1 MKRRKMLLMLSLL
14 MPFSIGTLGTFSLA
28 ADAKKHV
35 AITAIVEHPALD
47 QARQG
52 IIDELQDAGFVE
64 GENLTIQFQSAQGNS
79 ATAAQI
85 AKKYAG
91 DNPDVA
97 IGIGTPSAQALLAST
112 RTVPIVCTAGSDP
125 VAANV
130 VRSWEATG
138 GNVTG
143 VSDQLPLE
151 PQMELVKQIIPNV
164 QNIGFVYSPGEVNST
179 IVLKQLQEI
188 LEKEGI
194 KVVAAPAQRTTDI
207 STAVKS
213 LQGRVDVIYTS
224 TDNNVVS
231 AYESMYQAAVQT
243 KIPLIASDTSSAERG
258 AIAALGG
265 DYYGMGRQT
274 GKLVV
279 RILNGEKAG
288 DIPSEKPQK
297 TELYVNLK
305 AAAQQGAEIPQVLID
320 SATKVIE

>member
-1 MKRRKMLLMLSLL
+1 MKKRRMLLLL
-14 MPFSIGTLGTFSLA
+14 TLIMPITLGILSFA
-28 ADAKKHV
+28 QEAKKRV
-35 AITAIVEHPALD
+35 SITAIIEHPALD
-47 QARQG
+47 QARKG
-52 IIDELQDAGFVE
+52 IIDELKDSGYIE
-64 GENLTIQFQSAQGNS
+64 GQNLILEFQSAQGNN

-91 DNPDVA
+91 DNPDVTV
-97 IGIGTPSAQALLAST
+97 GIGTPSAQALLAST
-112 RTVPIVCTAGSDP
+112 RTIPIVYTAVTDP
-125 VAANV
+125 VAANLV
-130 VRSWEATG
+130 KSWEAKG

-143 VSDQLPLE
+143 VSDHLPLE
-151 PQMELVKQIIPNV
+151 PQIALVKQIIPTVKNV
-164 QNIGFVYSPGEVNST
+164 GFVYSPGEVNST

-188 LEKEGI
+188 LEKDGI
-194 KVVAAPAQRTTDI
+194 KVVPAPAQRTTDI

-258 AIAALGG
+258 AVAALGG

-274 GKLVV
+274 GKIVV
-279 RILNGEKAG
+279 RILKGEKPG
-288 DIPSEKPQK
+288 DIASEKPQK
-297 TELYVNLK
+297 TQLYVNLK
-305 AAAQQGAEIPQVLID
+305 AASQQGVTLPKEVID

>member
-1 MKRRKMLLMLSLL
+1 MRTSKILLLLSVL
-14 MPFSIGTLGTFSLA
+14 MPFSVGTLSLA
-28 ADAKKHV
+28 EKANKRV

-52 IIDELQDAGFVE
+52 VIDELKDAGYVE
-64 GENLTIQFQSAQGNS
+64 GQNLTVEFQSAQGNT

-91 DNPDVA
+91 DNPDV
-97 IGIGTPSAQALLAST
+97 IVGIGTPSAQALIAST
-112 RTVPIVCTAGSDP
+112 RTVPIVYTAVTDP
-125 VAANV
+125 VAANL
-130 VRSWEATG
+130 VRSWEAKG

-143 VSDQLPLE
+143 VSDHLPLE
-151 PQMELVKQIIPNV
+151 PQVELIKAVVPTVKNV
-164 QNIGFVYSPGEVNST
+164 GFVYSPGEVNST
-179 IVLKQLQEI
+179 IVLKELQAV
-188 LEKEGI
+188 LDKDGI

-258 AIAALGG
+258 AVAALGG

-279 RILNGEKAG
+279 RILEGEKAG

-297 TELYVNLK
+297 TQLYVNLK
-305 AAAQQGAEIPQVLID
+305 AAKQQGATLPQSMID

>member
-1 MKRRKMLLMLSLL
+1 MKTSKILLLLSVL
-14 MPFSIGTLGTFSLA
+14 MPFSVGTLSLA
-28 ADAKKHV
+28 DKDNKRV

-52 IIDELQDAGFVE
+52 VIDELKDAGYVE
-64 GENLTIQFQSAQGNS
+64 GQNLTVEFQSAQGNT

-91 DNPDVA
+91 DNPDV
-97 IGIGTPSAQALLAST
+97 IVGIGTPSAQALIAST
-112 RTVPIVCTAGSDP
+112 RTVPIVYTAVTDP
-125 VAANV
+125 VAANL

-143 VSDQLPLE
+143 VSDHLPLE
-151 PQMELVKQIIPNV
+151 PQVELIKAVVPTVKNV
-164 QNIGFVYSPGEVNST
+164 GFVYSPGEVNST
-179 IVLKQLQEI
+179 IVLKELQAV
-188 LEKEGI
+188 LDKDGI

-258 AIAALGG
+258 AVAALGG

-279 RILNGEKAG
+279 RILEGEKAG

-297 TELYVNLK
+297 TQLYVNLK
-305 AAAQQGAEIPQVLID
+305 AAKQQGATLPQSMID

>member
-1 MKRRKMLLMLSLL
+1 MGTSKILLLLSVL
-14 MPFSIGTLGTFSLA
+14 MPFSVGTLSLA
-28 ADAKKHV
+28 DKANKRV

-52 IIDELQDAGFVE
+52 VIDELKDAGYVE
-64 GENLTIQFQSAQGNS
+64 GQNLTVEFQSAQGNT

-91 DNPDVA
+91 DNPDV
-97 IGIGTPSAQALLAST
+97 IVGIGTPSAQALIAST
-112 RTVPIVCTAGSDP
+112 RTVPIVYTAVTDP
-125 VAANV
+125 VAANL

-143 VSDQLPLE
+143 VSDHLPLE
-151 PQMELVKQIIPNV
+151 PQVELIKAVVPTVKNV
-164 QNIGFVYSPGEVNST
+164 GFVYSPGEVNST
-179 IVLKQLQEI
+179 IVLKELQAV
-188 LEKEGI
+188 LDKDGI

-258 AIAALGG
+258 AVAALGG

-279 RILNGEKAG
+279 RILEGEKAG

-297 TELYVNLK
+297 TQLYVNLK
-305 AAAQQGAEIPQVLID
+305 AAKQQGATLPQSMID

>member
-1 MKRRKMLLMLSLL
+1 MRTSKILLLLSVL
-14 MPFSIGTLGTFSLA
+14 MPFSVGTLSLA
-28 ADAKKHV
+28 EKANKRV

-52 IIDELQDAGFVE
+52 VIDELKDAGYVE
-64 GENLTIQFQSAQGNS
+64 GQNLTVEFQSAQGNT

-91 DNPDVA
+91 DDPDV
-97 IGIGTPSAQALLAST
+97 IVGIGTPSAQALIAST
-112 RTVPIVCTAGSDP
+112 RTVPIVYTAVTDP
-125 VAANV
+125 VAANL

-143 VSDQLPLE
+143 VSDHLPLE
-151 PQMELVKQIIPNV
+151 PQVELIKAVVPTVKNV
-164 QNIGFVYSPGEVNST
+164 GFVYSPGEVNST
-179 IVLKQLQEI
+179 IVLKELQEV
-188 LEKEGI
+188 LDKDGI

-258 AIAALGG
+258 AVAALGG

-279 RILNGEKAG
+279 RILEGEKAG

-297 TELYVNLK
+297 TQLYVNLK
-305 AAAQQGAEIPQVLID
+305 AAKQQGATLPQSMID

>member
-1 MKRRKMLLMLSLL
+1 MKTRKLLLLLSTLIPL
-14 MPFSIGTLGTFSLA
+14 SFGSIALA
-28 ADAKKHV
+28 DAAKKHV

-52 IIDELQDAGFVE
+52 IIDELKESGYIEGDNLIVE
-64 GENLTIQFQSAQGNS
+64 FQSAQGNT

-97 IGIGTPSAQALLAST
+97 VGIGTPSAQALIAST
-112 RTVPIVCTAGSDP
+112 RSVPIVYTAVTDP
-125 VAANV
+125 IAANLV
-130 VRSWEATG
+130 KSWEATG

-143 VSDQLPLE
+143 VSDHLPLE
-151 PQMELVKQIIPNV
+151 PQIELIKQIVPNV
-164 QNIGFVYSPGEVNST
+164 KNVGFVYSPGEVNST
-179 IVLKQLQEI
+179 IVLKQLDEA
-188 LEKEGI
+188 LAKDGI
-194 KVVAAPAQRTTDI
+194 KVVPAPAQRTTDI

-213 LQGRVDVIYTS
+213 LQGRADVIYTS

-258 AIAALGG
+258 AVAALGG

-274 GKLVV
+274 GKIVV
-279 RILNGEKAG
+279 RILEGEQPG
-288 DIPSEKPQK
+288 NIPSEKPQ
-297 TELYVNLK
+297 TTQLYVNLK
-305 AAAQQGAEIPQVLID
+305 AAQQQGVTLPQEVIET
-320 SATKVIE
+320 AVKVIE

>member
-1 MKRRKMLLMLSLL
+1 MKRRQLLQVLSLIL
-14 MPFSIGTLGTFSLA
+14 PLSIGAVSF
-28 ADAKKHV
+28 ADTQKHV

-52 IIDELQDAGFVE
+52 IIDELKDAGYVE
-64 GENLTIQFQSAQGNS
+64 GDNLKIQFQSAQGNS

-112 RTVPIVCTAGSDP
+112 RTVPIVYTAVTDP
-125 VAANV
+125 VAANL

-143 VSDQLPLE
+143 VSDHLPLE
-151 PQMELVKQIIPNV
+151 PQIELVKSIVPEV
-164 QNIGFVYSPGEVNST
+164 KNIGFVYSPGEVNST
-179 IVLKQLQEI
+179 IVLEQLKEI
-188 LEKEGI
+188 LEPQGI
-194 KVVAAPAQRTTDI
+194 AVIAAPAQRTTDI

-213 LQGRVDVIYTS
+213 LQGRADVIYTS

-258 AIAALGG
+258 AAAALGG

-274 GKLVV
+274 GKIVV
-279 RILNGEKAG
+279 RILNGEKPG
-288 DIPSEKPQK
+288 DIASEKPQN

-305 AAAQQGAEIPQVLID
+305 AAKQQGVTIPQEVID
-320 SATKVIE
+320 VAVKVIE

>member
-1 MKRRKMLLMLSLL
+1 MNRRKMLLMLSLL
-14 MPFSIGTLGTFSLA
+14 IPLSLSSLSF
-28 ADAKKHV
+28 ADNAKKHV

-52 IIDELQDAGFVE
+52 IIDELKDAGFIE
-64 GENLTIQFQSAQGNS
+64 GENLTLQFQSAQGNS

-112 RTVPIVCTAGSDP
+112 RTVPIVYTAVTDP
-125 VAANV
+125 VAANL

-143 VSDQLPLE
+143 VSDHLPLE
-151 PQMELVKQIIPNV
+151 PQMDLVKMIIPDV
-164 QNIGFVYSPGEVNST
+164 KSIGFVYSPGEVNST

-188 LEKEGI
+188 LEPQGI

-243 KIPLIASDTSSAERG
+243 KIPLIASDTSSSERG
-258 AIAALGG
+258 AVAALGG

-288 DIPSEKPQK
+288 DIASEKPQK

-305 AAAQQGAEIPQVLID
+305 AAQQQGVTLPEEVIK

>member
-1 MKRRKMLLMLSLL
+1 MRTSKILLLLSVL
-14 MPFSIGTLGTFSLA
+14 MPFSVGTLSLA
-28 ADAKKHV
+28 DKANKRV

-52 IIDELQDAGFVE
+52 VIDELKDAGYVE
-64 GENLTIQFQSAQGNS
+64 GQNLTIEFQSAQGNT

-91 DNPDVA
+91 DNPDV
-97 IGIGTPSAQALLAST
+97 IVGIGTPSAQALIAST
-112 RTVPIVCTAGSDP
+112 RTVPIVYTAVTDP
-125 VAANV
+125 VAANL

-143 VSDQLPLE
+143 VSDHLPLE
-151 PQMELVKQIIPNV
+151 PQVELIKAVVPTVKNV
-164 QNIGFVYSPGEVNST
+164 GFVYSPGEVNST
-179 IVLKQLQEI
+179 IVLKELQAV
-188 LEKEGI
+188 LDKDGI

-258 AIAALGG
+258 AVAALGG

-279 RILNGEKAG
+279 RILEGEKAG

-297 TELYVNLK
+297 TQLYVNLK
-305 AAAQQGAEIPQVLID
+305 AAKQQGATLPQSMID

>member
-1 MKRRKMLLMLSLL
+1 MIMKTKKFLLMLSML
-14 MPFSIGTLGTFSLA
+14 MPLSFGSISLA
-28 ADAKKHV
+28 DEAKKHV

-52 IIDELQDAGFVE
+52 VIDALKDAGYVE
-64 GENLTIQFQSAQGNS
+64 GENLTVEFQSAQGNT

-91 DNPDVA
+91 DNPDV
-97 IGIGTPSAQALLAST
+97 IVGIGTPSAQALIAST
-112 RTVPIVCTAGSDP
+112 RSIPIVYTAVTDP
-125 VAANV
+125 VAANL

-143 VSDQLPLE
+143 VSDHLPLE
-151 PQMELVKQIIPNV
+151 PQIELIKKIVPNV
-164 QNIGFVYSPGEVNST
+164 KNVGFVYSPGEVNST
-179 IVLKQLQEI
+179 IVLKQLNEA
-188 LEKEGI
+188 LEKDGI

-213 LQGRVDVIYTS
+213 LQGRADVIYTS

-243 KIPLIASDTSSAERG
+243 QIPLIASDTSSAERG
-258 AIAALGG
+258 AVAALGG
-265 DYYGMGRQT
+265 DYYGMGKQA

-279 RILNGEKAG
+279 RILEGEKAG
-288 DIPSEKPQK
+288 DIPSEKPQS
-297 TELYVNLK
+297 TQLYVNLK
-305 AAAQQGAEIPQVLID
+305 AAKQQGATIPQEVIET
-320 SATKVIE
+320 AVKVIE

>member
-14 MPFSIGTLGTFSLA
+14 APLSFGALA
-28 ADAKKHV
+28 WGANEQKHV

-52 IIDELQDAGFVE
+52 IIDELKDAGFIE
-64 GENLTIQFQSAQGNS
+64 GENLRLQFQSAQGNS

-112 RTVPIVCTAGSDP
+112 RTVPIVYTAVTDP
-125 VAANV
+125 VAANL
-130 VRSWEATG
+130 VRSWEAKG

-143 VSDQLPLE
+143 VSDHLPLE
-151 PQMELVKQIIPNV
+151 PQMELVKTIIPEV
-164 QNIGFVYSPGEVNST
+164 KSIGFVYSPGEVNST
-179 IVLKQLQEI
+179 IVLKQLEEI
-188 LEKEGI
+188 LQPQNI
-194 KVVAAPAQRTTDI
+194 KVVPAPAQRTTDI

-258 AIAALGG
+258 AVAALGG

-274 GKLVV
+274 GKIVV

-305 AAAQQGAEIPQVLID
+305 AAEQQGITLPQSVID
-320 SATKVIE
+320 SATKIIE

>member
-1 MKRRKMLLMLSLL
+1 MKRRQLLQVLSLIL
-14 MPFSIGTLGTFSLA
+14 PLSIGAVSF
-28 ADAKKHV
+28 ADTQKHV

-52 IIDELQDAGFVE
+52 IIDELKDAGYVE
-64 GENLTIQFQSAQGNS
+64 GDNLKIQFQSAQGNS

-112 RTVPIVCTAGSDP
+112 RTVPIVYTAVTDP
-125 VAANV
+125 VAANL

-143 VSDQLPLE
+143 VSDHLPLE
-151 PQMELVKQIIPNV
+151 PQIELVKSIVPEV
-164 QNIGFVYSPGEVNST
+164 KNIGFVYSPGEVNST
-179 IVLKQLQEI
+179 IVLEQLKEI
-188 LEKEGI
+188 LEPQGI
-194 KVVAAPAQRTTDI
+194 AVIAAPAQRTTDI

-213 LQGRVDVIYTS
+213 LQGRADVIYTS

-258 AIAALGG
+258 AVAALGG

-274 GKLVV
+274 GKIVV
-279 RILNGEKAG
+279 RILNGEKPG
-288 DIPSEKPQK
+288 DIASEKPQN

-305 AAAQQGAEIPQVLID
+305 AAKQQGVTIPQEVID
-320 SATKVIE
+320 VAVKVIE

>member
-1 MKRRKMLLMLSLL
+1 MRTSKILLLLSVL
-14 MPFSIGTLGTFSLA
+14 MPFSVSTLSLA
-28 ADAKKHV
+28 EKGNKRV

-52 IIDELQDAGFVE
+52 VIDELKDAGYVE
-64 GENLTIQFQSAQGNS
+64 GQNLTVEFQSAQGNT

-91 DNPDVA
+91 DNPDV
-97 IGIGTPSAQALLAST
+97 IVGIGTPSAQALIAST
-112 RTVPIVCTAGSDP
+112 RTVPIVYTAVTDP
-125 VAANV
+125 VAANL

-143 VSDQLPLE
+143 VSDHLPLE
-151 PQMELVKQIIPNV
+151 PQVELIKAVVPTVKNV
-164 QNIGFVYSPGEVNST
+164 GFVYSPGEVNST
-179 IVLKQLQEI
+179 IVLKELQAV
-188 LEKEGI
+188 LDKDGI

-258 AIAALGG
+258 AVAALGG

-279 RILNGEKAG
+279 RILEGEKAG
-288 DIPSEKPQK
+288 AIPSEKPQK
-297 TELYVNLK
+297 TQLYVNLK
-305 AAAQQGAEIPQVLID
+305 AAKQQGATLPQSMID

>member
-14 MPFSIGTLGTFSLA
+14 MPLSLGTLSF
-28 ADAKKHV
+28 ADNDQKHV

-52 IIDELQDAGFVE
+52 IIDELKDAGFEE
-64 GENLTIQFQSAQGNS
+64 GKNLKLQFQSAQGNS

-91 DNPDVA
+91 DRPDVA

-112 RTVPIVCTAGSDP
+112 RTVPIVYTAVTDP
-125 VAANV
+125 VAANLV
-130 VRSWEATG
+130 KSWEATG

-143 VSDQLPLE
+143 VSDHLPLE
-151 PQMELVKQIIPNV
+151 PQVELVKAIIPDV
-164 QNIGFVYSPGEVNST
+164 KNIGFVYSPGEVNST

-188 LEKEGI
+188 LEPQGI

-207 STAVKS
+207 PTAVKS
-213 LQGRVDVIYTS
+213 LQGRADVIYTS

-258 AIAALGG
+258 AAAALGG

-288 DIPSEKPQK
+288 DIASEKPQK
-297 TELYVNLK
+297 TELYINLK
-305 AAAQQGAEIPQVLID
+305 AAKQQGATIPQTLID

>member
-14 MPFSIGTLGTFSLA
+14 APLSFGALA
-28 ADAKKHV
+28 WGANEQKHV

-52 IIDELQDAGFVE
+52 IIDELKDAGFIE
-64 GENLTIQFQSAQGNS
+64 GKNLRLQFQSAQGNS

-112 RTVPIVCTAGSDP
+112 RTVPIVYTAVTDP
-125 VAANV
+125 VAANL
-130 VRSWEATG
+130 VRSWEAKG

-143 VSDQLPLE
+143 VSDHLPLE
-151 PQMELVKQIIPNV
+151 PQMELVKTIIPEV
-164 QNIGFVYSPGEVNST
+164 KSIGFVYSPGEVNST
-179 IVLKQLQEI
+179 IVLKQLEEI
-188 LEKEGI
+188 LQPQNI
-194 KVVAAPAQRTTDI
+194 KVVPAPAQRTTDI

-258 AIAALGG
+258 AVAALGG

-274 GKLVV
+274 GKIVV

-305 AAAQQGAEIPQVLID
+305 AAEQQGITLPQSVID
-320 SATKVIE
+320 SATKIIE

>member
-1 MKRRKMLLMLSLL
+1 MKTRKLLLLLS
-14 MPFSIGTLGTFSLA
+14 TLIPLSFGSVALA
-28 ADAKKHV
+28 DAAKKHV

-52 IIDELQDAGFVE
+52 IIDELKESGYIEGDNLIVE
-64 GENLTIQFQSAQGNS
+64 FQSAQGNT

-97 IGIGTPSAQALLAST
+97 IGIGTPSAQALIAST
-112 RTVPIVCTAGSDP
+112 RSVPIVYTAVTDP
-125 VAANV
+125 IAANLV
-130 VRSWEATG
+130 KSWEATG

-143 VSDQLPLE
+143 VSDHLPLE
-151 PQMELVKQIIPNV
+151 PQIELIKQIVPNV
-164 QNIGFVYSPGEVNST
+164 KNVGFVYSPGEVNST
-179 IVLKQLQEI
+179 IVLKQLDEA
-188 LEKEGI
+188 LAKDGI
-194 KVVAAPAQRTTDI
+194 KVVPAPAQRTTDI

-213 LQGRVDVIYTS
+213 LQGRADVIYTS

-258 AIAALGG
+258 AVAALGG

-274 GKLVV
+274 GKIVV
-279 RILNGEKAG
+279 RILEGEQPG
-288 DIPSEKPQK
+288 NIPSEKPQ
-297 TELYVNLK
+297 TTQLYVNLK
-305 AAAQQGAEIPQVLID
+305 AAQQQGVTLPQEVIET
-320 SATKVIE
+320 AVKVIE

>member
-1 MKRRKMLLMLSLL
+1 MRTSKILLLLSVL
-14 MPFSIGTLGTFSLA
+14 MPFSVGTLSLA
-28 ADAKKHV
+28 EKANKRV

-52 IIDELQDAGFVE
+52 VIDELKDAGYVE
-64 GENLTIQFQSAQGNS
+64 GQNLTVEFQSAQGNT

-91 DNPDVA
+91 DNPDV
-97 IGIGTPSAQALLAST
+97 IVGIGTPSAQALIAST
-112 RTVPIVCTAGSDP
+112 RTVPIVYTAVTDP
-125 VAANV
+125 VAANL

-143 VSDQLPLE
+143 VSDHLPLE
-151 PQMELVKQIIPNV
+151 PQVELIKAVVPTVKNV
-164 QNIGFVYSPGEVNST
+164 GFVYSPGEVNST
-179 IVLKQLQEI
+179 IVLKELQAV
-188 LEKEGI
+188 LDKDGI

-258 AIAALGG
+258 AVAALGG

-279 RILNGEKAG
+279 RILEGEKAG

-297 TELYVNLK
+297 TQLYVNLK
-305 AAAQQGAEIPQVLID
+305 AAKQQGATLPQSMID

>member
-1 MKRRKMLLMLSLL
+1 MKRRKMLLVLSLL
-14 MPFSIGTLGTFSLA
+14 MPVSFGALSFA
-28 ADAKKHV
+28 ANDQKHV

-52 IIDELQDAGFVE
+52 IIDELKDAGFEE
-64 GENLTIQFQSAQGNS
+64 GKNLKLQFQSAQGNS

-112 RTVPIVCTAGSDP
+112 RTVPIVYTAVTDP
-125 VAANV
+125 VAANLV
-130 VRSWEATG
+130 KSWEATG

-143 VSDQLPLE
+143 VSDHLPLE
-151 PQMELVKQIIPNV
+151 PQMELVKTIIPDV
-164 QNIGFVYSPGEVNST
+164 KSIGFVYSPGEVNST

-188 LEKEGI
+188 LTPQNI
-194 KVVAAPAQRTTDI
+194 QVVPAPAQRTTDI

-258 AIAALGG
+258 AVAALGG

-274 GKLVV
+274 GKIVV

-305 AAAQQGAEIPQVLID
+305 AAKQQGVTLPQTVID

>member
-14 MPFSIGTLGTFSLA
+14 APLSFGTLAWGA
-28 ADAKKHV
+28 NEQKHV

-52 IIDELQDAGFVE
+52 IIDELKDAGFIE
-64 GENLTIQFQSAQGNS
+64 GENLRLQFQSAQGNS

-112 RTVPIVCTAGSDP
+112 RTVPIVYTAVTDP
-125 VAANV
+125 VAANL
-130 VRSWEATG
+130 VRSWEAKG

-143 VSDQLPLE
+143 VSDHLPLE
-151 PQMELVKQIIPNV
+151 PQMELVKTIIPEV
-164 QNIGFVYSPGEVNST
+164 KSIGFVYSPGEVNST
-179 IVLKQLQEI
+179 IVLKQLEEI
-188 LEKEGI
+188 LQPQNI
-194 KVVAAPAQRTTDI
+194 KVVPAPAQRTTDI

-258 AIAALGG
+258 AVAALGG

-274 GKLVV
+274 GKIVV

-305 AAAQQGAEIPQVLID
+305 AAEQQGITLPQSVID
-320 SATKVIE
+320 SATKIIE

>member
-1 MKRRKMLLMLSLL
+1 MKRRKMLLLMSLL
-14 MPFSIGTLGTFSLA
+14 MPLSLGSLTFA
-28 ADAKKHV
+28 AEDLKHV

-52 IIDELQDAGFVE
+52 IIDELKDAGFVE
-64 GENLTIQFQSAQGNS
+64 GKNLRLQFQSAQGNS

-112 RTVPIVCTAGSDP
+112 RTVPIVYTAVTDP
-125 VAANV
+125 VAANLV
-130 VRSWEATG
+130 KSWEATG

-143 VSDQLPLE
+143 VSDHLPLE
-151 PQMELVKQIIPNV
+151 PQVELIKTIIPDV
-164 QNIGFVYSPGEVNST
+164 KSIGFVYSPGEVNST
-179 IVLKQLQEI
+179 IVLKQLQDI
-188 LEKEGI
+188 LAQDNI
-194 KVVAAPAQRTTDI
+194 KVVPAPAQRTTDI
-207 STAVKS
+207 PTAVKS

-258 AIAALGG
+258 AAAALGG

-274 GKLVV
+274 GKIVV

-305 AAAQQGAEIPQVLID
+305 AAEQQGVTLPQVVID
-320 SATKVIE
+320 NATKVIK

>member
-1 MKRRKMLLMLSLL
+1 MKTKKILLLLSLL
-14 MPFSIGTLGTFSLA
+14 MPFTMGSLSLA
-28 ADAKKHV
+28 EAKKRV

-52 IIDELQDAGFVE
+52 VIDELKDAGYIE
-64 GENLTIQFQSAQGNS
+64 GDNLVIEFQSAQGNT

-91 DNPDVA
+91 DNPDV
-97 IGIGTPSAQALLAST
+97 IVGIGTPSAQALLAST
-112 RTVPIVCTAGSDP
+112 RTVPIVYTAVTDP
-125 VAANV
+125 IAANL
-130 VRSWEATG
+130 VRSWEAKG

-143 VSDQLPLE
+143 VSDHLPLE
-151 PQMELVKQIIPNV
+151 PQVELIKKIVPTVKNV
-164 QNIGFVYSPGEVNST
+164 GFVYSPGEVNST
-179 IVLKQLQEI
+179 IVLKELTEV
-188 LEKEGI
+188 LAKDGI

-207 STAVKS
+207 PTAAKS
-213 LQGRVDVIYTS
+213 LQGRADVIYTS

-258 AIAALGG
+258 AVAALGG

-274 GKLVV
+274 GKIVV
-279 RILNGEKAG
+279 RILEGEKAG

-297 TELYVNLK
+297 TQLYVNLK
-305 AAAQQGAEIPQVLID
+305 AAAQQGVTLPAELIET
-320 SATKVIE
+320 ATKVIE

>member
-1 MKRRKMLLMLSLL
+1 MKTKKILLLLSLL
-14 MPFSIGTLGTFSLA
+14 MPFTMGSLSLA
-28 ADAKKHV
+28 EAKKRV

-52 IIDELQDAGFVE
+52 VIDELKDAGYIE
-64 GENLTIQFQSAQGNS
+64 GDNLVIEFQSAQGNT

-91 DNPDVA
+91 DNPDV
-97 IGIGTPSAQALLAST
+97 IVGIGTPSAQALLAST
-112 RTVPIVCTAGSDP
+112 RTVPIVYTAVTDP
-125 VAANV
+125 IAANL
-130 VRSWEATG
+130 VRSWEAKG

-143 VSDQLPLE
+143 VSDHLPLE
-151 PQMELVKQIIPNV
+151 PQVELIKKIVPTVKNV
-164 QNIGFVYSPGEVNST
+164 GFVYSPGEVNST
-179 IVLKQLQEI
+179 IVLKELTEI
-188 LEKEGI
+188 LAKDGI

-207 STAVKS
+207 PTAAKS
-213 LQGRVDVIYTS
+213 LQGRADVIYTS

-258 AIAALGG
+258 AVAALGG

-274 GKLVV
+274 GKIVV
-279 RILNGEKAG
+279 RILEGEKAG

-297 TELYVNLK
+297 TQLYVNLK
-305 AAAQQGAEIPQVLID
+305 AAAQQGVTLPAELIET
-320 SATKVIE
+320 ATKVIE

>member
-1 MKRRKMLLMLSLL
+1 MRTSKILLLLSVL
-14 MPFSIGTLGTFSLA
+14 MPFSVGTLSLA
-28 ADAKKHV
+28 DKANKRV

-52 IIDELQDAGFVE
+52 VIDELKDAGYVE
-64 GENLTIQFQSAQGNS
+64 GQNLTVEFQSAQGNT

-91 DNPDVA
+91 DNPDV
-97 IGIGTPSAQALLAST
+97 IVGIGTPSAQALIAST
-112 RTVPIVCTAGSDP
+112 RTVPIVYTAVTDP
-125 VAANV
+125 VAANL

-143 VSDQLPLE
+143 VSDHLPLE
-151 PQMELVKQIIPNV
+151 PQVELIKAVVPTVKNV
-164 QNIGFVYSPGEVNST
+164 GFVYSPGEVNST
-179 IVLKQLQEI
+179 IVLKELQAV
-188 LEKEGI
+188 LDKDGI

-258 AIAALGG
+258 AVAALGG

-279 RILNGEKAG
+279 RILEGEKAG

-297 TELYVNLK
+297 TQLYVNLK
-305 AAAQQGAEIPQVLID
+305 AAKQQGATLPQSMID

>member
-1 MKRRKMLLMLSLL
+1 MRTSKILLLLSVL
-14 MPFSIGTLGTFSLA
+14 MPFSVGTLSLA
-28 ADAKKHV
+28 DKANKRV

-52 IIDELQDAGFVE
+52 VIDELKDAGYVE
-64 GENLTIQFQSAQGNS
+64 GQNLTVEFQSAQGNT

-91 DNPDVA
+91 DNPDV
-97 IGIGTPSAQALLAST
+97 IVGIGTPSAQALIAST
-112 RTVPIVCTAGSDP
+112 RTVPIVYTAVTDP
-125 VAANV
+125 VAANL

-143 VSDQLPLE
+143 VSDHLPLE
-151 PQMELVKQIIPNV
+151 PQVKLIKAVVPTVKNV
-164 QNIGFVYSPGEVNST
+164 GFVYSPGEVNST
-179 IVLKQLQEI
+179 IVLKELQAV
-188 LEKEGI
+188 LDKDGI

-258 AIAALGG
+258 AVAALGG

-279 RILNGEKAG
+279 RILEGEKAG

-297 TELYVNLK
+297 TQLYVNLK
-305 AAAQQGAEIPQVLID
+305 AAKQQGATLPQSMID

>member
-1 MKRRKMLLMLSLL
+1 MRTSKILLLLSVL
-14 MPFSIGTLGTFSLA
+14 MPFSVGTLSLA
-28 ADAKKHV
+28 DKANKRV

-52 IIDELQDAGFVE
+52 VIDELKDAGYVE
-64 GENLTIQFQSAQGNS
+64 GQNLTVEFQSAQGNT

-91 DNPDVA
+91 DNPDV
-97 IGIGTPSAQALLAST
+97 IVGIGTPSAQALIAST
-112 RTVPIVCTAGSDP
+112 RTVPIVYTAVTDP
-125 VAANV
+125 VAANL
-130 VRSWEATG
+130 VRSWEAKG

-143 VSDQLPLE
+143 VSDHLPLE
-151 PQMELVKQIIPNV
+151 PQVELIKAVVPTVKNV
-164 QNIGFVYSPGEVNST
+164 GFVYSPGEVNST
-179 IVLKQLQEI
+179 IVLKELQAV
-188 LEKEGI
+188 LDKDGI

-258 AIAALGG
+258 AVAALGG

-279 RILNGEKAG
+279 RILEGEKAG
-288 DIPSEKPQK
+288 NIPSEKPQK
-297 TELYVNLK
+297 TQLYVNLK
-305 AAAQQGAEIPQVLID
+305 AAKQQGATLPQSMID

>member
-1 MKRRKMLLMLSLL
+1 MKTKKILLLLSLL
-14 MPFSIGTLGTFSLA
+14 MPFSMGSFSMA
-28 ADAKKHV
+28 EAKKRV

-52 IIDELQDAGFVE
+52 VIDELKDAGYVE
-64 GENLTIQFQSAQGNS
+64 GDNLIIEFQSAQGNT

-91 DNPDVA
+91 DNPDV
-97 IGIGTPSAQALLAST
+97 IVGIGTPSAQALIAST
-112 RTVPIVCTAGSDP
+112 RTVPIVYTAVTDP
-125 VAANV
+125 VAANL

-143 VSDQLPLE
+143 VSDHLPLE
-151 PQMELVKQIIPNV
+151 PQVELIKKIVPNV
-164 QNIGFVYSPGEVNST
+164 KNVGFVYSPGEVNST
-179 IVLKQLQEI
+179 IVLKELSDVLAKDNI
-188 LEKEGI
+188 N
-194 KVVAAPAQRTTDI
+194 VVAAPAQRTTDI
-207 STAVKS
+207 PTAAKS
-213 LQGRVDVIYTS
+213 LQGRADVIYTS

-258 AIAALGG
+258 AVAALGG

-274 GKLVV
+274 GKIVV
-279 RILNGEKAG
+279 RILEGEKAG

-297 TELYVNLK
+297 TQLYVNLK
-305 AAAQQGAEIPQVLID
+305 AAAQQGVELPKELIE
-320 SATKVIE
+320 SATKIIE

>member
-14 MPFSIGTLGTFSLA
+14 MPLSLGTLSW
-28 ADAKKHV
+28 ADNDQKHV

-52 IIDELQDAGFVE
+52 IIDELKESGFEE
-64 GENLTIQFQSAQGNS
+64 GKNLTLQFQSAQGNS

-91 DNPDVA
+91 DRPDVA

-112 RTVPIVCTAGSDP
+112 RTVPIVYTAVTDP
-125 VAANV
+125 IAANLV
-130 VRSWEATG
+130 KSWEATG

-143 VSDQLPLE
+143 VSDHLPLE
-151 PQMELVKQIIPNV
+151 PQMDLVKEIVPEV
-164 QNIGFVYSPGEVNST
+164 KSIGFVYSPGEVNST

-188 LEKEGI
+188 LDPEGI

-258 AIAALGG
+258 AVAALGG

-288 DIPSEKPQK
+288 DIASEKPQK
-297 TELYVNLK
+297 TELYINLK
-305 AAAQQGAEIPQVLID
+305 AAQQQGATIPQDLID
-320 SATKVIE
+320 RATKVIE

>member
-1 MKRRKMLLMLSLL
+1 MRTSKILLLLSVL
-14 MPFSIGTLGTFSLA
+14 MPFSVGTLSLA
-28 ADAKKHV
+28 EKDNKRV

-52 IIDELQDAGFVE
+52 VIDELKDAGYVE
-64 GENLTIQFQSAQGNS
+64 GQNLTVEFQSAQGNT

-91 DNPDVA
+91 DNPDV
-97 IGIGTPSAQALLAST
+97 IVGIGTPSAQALIAST
-112 RTVPIVCTAGSDP
+112 RTVPIVYTAVTDP
-125 VAANV
+125 VAANL

-143 VSDQLPLE
+143 VSDHLPLE
-151 PQMELVKQIIPNV
+151 PQVELIKAVVPTVKNV
-164 QNIGFVYSPGEVNST
+164 GFVYSPGEVNST
-179 IVLKQLQEI
+179 IVLKELQAV
-188 LEKEGI
+188 LDKDGI

-258 AIAALGG
+258 AVAALGG

-279 RILNGEKAG
+279 RILEGEKAG

-297 TELYVNLK
+297 TQLYVNLK
-305 AAAQQGAEIPQVLID
+305 AAKQQGATLPQSMID

>member
-1 MKRRKMLLMLSLL
+1 MKRRKMLQMLSLVL
-14 MPFSIGTLGTFSLA
+14 PLSIGTFA
-28 ADAKKHV
+28 VAEKPKHV

-52 IIDELQDAGFVE
+52 IIDELKDAGYEE
-64 GENLTIQFQSAQGNS
+64 GKNLKIQFQSAQGNS

-97 IGIGTPSAQALLAST
+97 VGIGTPSAQALLAST
-112 RTVPIVCTAGSDP
+112 RTVPIVYTAVTDP
-125 VAANV
+125 VAANL

-143 VSDQLPLE
+143 VSDHLPLE
-151 PQMELVKQIIPNV
+151 PQVELIKTIIPEV
-164 QNIGFVYSPGEVNST
+164 KSIGFVYSPGEVNST
-179 IVLKQLQEI
+179 IVLEQLQEI
-188 LEKEGI
+188 LTPQDI
-194 KVVAAPAQRTTDI
+194 RVVPAPAQRTTDI

-213 LQGRVDVIYTS
+213 LQDRVDVIYTS

-258 AIAALGG
+258 AVAALGG

-274 GKLVV
+274 GKMVV
-279 RILNGEKAG
+279 RILNGEKPG
-288 DIPSEKPQK
+288 DIPSEKPQN

-305 AAAQQGAEIPQVLID
+305 AAKQQGVTLPPEVID
-320 SATKVIE
+320 AAVKVIE

>member
-1 MKRRKMLLMLSLL
+1 MRTSKILLLLSVL
-14 MPFSIGTLGTFSLA
+14 MPFSVGTLSLA
-28 ADAKKHV
+28 EKANKRV

-52 IIDELQDAGFVE
+52 VIDELKDAGYVE
-64 GENLTIQFQSAQGNS
+64 GQNLTVEFQSAQGNT

-91 DNPDVA
+91 DNPDV
-97 IGIGTPSAQALLAST
+97 IVGIGTPSAQALIAST
-112 RTVPIVCTAGSDP
+112 RTVPIVYTAVTDP
-125 VAANV
+125 VAANL

-143 VSDQLPLE
+143 VSDHLPLE
-151 PQMELVKQIIPNV
+151 PQVELIKAIVPTVKNV
-164 QNIGFVYSPGEVNST
+164 GFVYSPGEVNST
-179 IVLKQLQEI
+179 IVLKELQEV
-188 LEKEGI
+188 LDKDGI

-213 LQGRVDVIYTS
+213 LQGHVDVIYTS

-258 AIAALGG
+258 AVAALGG

-279 RILNGEKAG
+279 RILEGEKAG

-297 TELYVNLK
+297 TQLYVNVK
-305 AAAQQGAEIPQVLID
+305 AAKQQGATLPQSMID

>member
-1 MKRRKMLLMLSLL
+1 MRTSKILLLLSVL
-14 MPFSIGTLGTFSLA
+14 MPFSVGTLSLA
-28 ADAKKHV
+28 EKANKRV

-52 IIDELQDAGFVE
+52 VIDELKDAGYVE
-64 GENLTIQFQSAQGNS
+64 GQNLTVEFQSAQGNT

-91 DNPDVA
+91 DNPDV
-97 IGIGTPSAQALLAST
+97 IVGIGTPSAQALIAST
-112 RTVPIVCTAGSDP
+112 RTVPIVYTAVTDP
-125 VAANV
+125 VAANL

-143 VSDQLPLE
+143 VSDHLPLE
-151 PQMELVKQIIPNV
+151 PQVELIKAVVPTVKNV
-164 QNIGFVYSPGEVNST
+164 GFVYSPGEVNST
-179 IVLKQLQEI
+179 IVLKELQTV
-188 LEKEGI
+188 LDKDGI

-258 AIAALGG
+258 AVAALGG

-279 RILNGEKAG
+279 RILEGEKAG

-297 TELYVNLK
+297 TQLYVNLK
-305 AAAQQGAEIPQVLID
+305 AAKQQGATLPQSMID

>member
-1 MKRRKMLLMLSLL
+1 MRTSKILLLLSVL
-14 MPFSIGTLGTFSLA
+14 MPFSVGTLSLA
-28 ADAKKHV
+28 EKANKRV

-47 QARQG
+47 QARKG
-52 IIDELQDAGFVE
+52 VIDELKDAGYVE
-64 GENLTIQFQSAQGNS
+64 GQNLTVEFQSAQGNT

-91 DNPDVA
+91 DNPDV
-97 IGIGTPSAQALLAST
+97 IVGIGTPSAQALIAST
-112 RTVPIVCTAGSDP
+112 RTVPIVYTAVTDP
-125 VAANV
+125 VAANL

-143 VSDQLPLE
+143 VSDHLPLE
-151 PQMELVKQIIPNV
+151 PQVELIKAVVPTVKNV
-164 QNIGFVYSPGEVNST
+164 GFVYSPGEVNST
-179 IVLKQLQEI
+179 IVLKELQAV
-188 LEKEGI
+188 LDKDGI

-258 AIAALGG
+258 AVAALGG

-279 RILNGEKAG
+279 RILEGEKAG

-297 TELYVNLK
+297 TQLYVNLK
-305 AAAQQGAEIPQVLID
+305 AAKQQGATLPQSMID

>member
-1 MKRRKMLLMLSLL
+1 MKTRKLLLLLS
-14 MPFSIGTLGTFSLA
+14 TLIPLSFGSVALA
-28 ADAKKHV
+28 DAAKKHV

-52 IIDELQDAGFVE
+52 IIDELKESGYIEGDNLIVE
-64 GENLTIQFQSAQGNS
+64 FQSAQGNT

-97 IGIGTPSAQALLAST
+97 VGIGTPSAQALIAST
-112 RTVPIVCTAGSDP
+112 RSVPIVYTAVTDP
-125 VAANV
+125 IAANLV
-130 VRSWEATG
+130 KSWDATG

-143 VSDQLPLE
+143 VSDHLPLE
-151 PQMELVKQIIPNV
+151 PQIELIKQIVPNV
-164 QNIGFVYSPGEVNST
+164 KNVGFVYSPGEVNST
-179 IVLKQLQEI
+179 IVLKQLDEA
-188 LEKEGI
+188 LAKDGI
-194 KVVAAPAQRTTDI
+194 KVVPAPAQRTTDI

-213 LQGRVDVIYTS
+213 LQGRADVIYTS

-258 AIAALGG
+258 AVAALGG

-274 GKLVV
+274 GKIVV
-279 RILNGEKAG
+279 RILEGEQPG
-288 DIPSEKPQK
+288 NIPSEKPQ
-297 TELYVNLK
+297 TTQLYVNLK
-305 AAAQQGAEIPQVLID
+305 AAQQQGVTLPQEVIET
-320 SATKVIE
+320 AVKVIE